1 MHLTGTPQAVATMEA
16 ILRSGGTLAQVLKKK
31 NTMHGW
37 LYDTPRD
44 VDVRTYEVPIA
55 INGHTEMYKIKF
67 VLDKRADFNKIDL
80 IGQSVMEAIFNCVP
94 DASLG
99 MSELMVGEMVA
110 SKVEV
115 VRLGVQNGY
124 ELATKMVCPFCQG
137 REIHQ
142 CKEPDEQQRS
152 DSPHS
157 IGGNAGIK

>member
-16 ILRSGGTLAQVLKKK
+16 ILRSGGSLAQVPKKK

-55 INGHTEMYKIKF
+55 INGHTEMYKVKF

-94 DASLG
+94 DASQGL
-99 MSELMVGEMVA
+99 SELMVGELIA

-115 VRLGVQNGY
+115 VRLGQKNGY
-124 ELATKMVCPFCQG
+124 ELATKMVCPFCQE
-137 REIHQ
+137 REVHQ
-142 CKEPDEQQRS
+142 CKEPDEQRNS
-152 DSPHS
+152 DTHNIS
-157 IGGNAGIK
+157 GDDGVK